1 MQLHRVCLAGAFWLL
16 ASTAALSQEL
26 PELLMPAVPKGT
38 ERSLTDARVL
48 RSRFVELNRESLM
61 SAVDARRRVVLNLFD
76 DARWNVE
83 EIKGYWSRDKSTFLW
98 HGRIESMERGF
109 VVIGIT
115 GDIASAQIHTD
126 LGDEYQIRWVAG
138 TLHTIQQVDPDAPF
152 AREDT
157 VAVPA
162 SELAPDKDPER
173 LAAEAPRNAAGD
185 TVVDLLVAYTPAAR
199 DAAGGDSA
207 IRNSIQTTVA
217 SANQAF
223 TNSGVQIEF
232 SLVHMMLVNYDEAG
246 GDVTTALAPL
256 RNTNDGVMDEVHAA
270 RNTYGADL
278 VSLWIQ
284 GSAGGPWGG
293 TVGYGYQL
301 ASPVSTS
308 FAPWAF
314 NTVERY
320 WAPSLTMA
328 HELGHNMGAQHDRAN
343 SSNAG
348 AYSYSYGY
356 QNAVLGSAFRTI
368 MAYQCAAM
376 NCPKIPYWS
385 NPVVSYNG
393 TPTGIASNQSN
404 SADNA
409 QTLNNTRATVANFRA
424 GASGCTYSISPASAT
439 VSSSSGTGTVTVT
452 AASGCAWTASTGT
465 SWLQVT
471 SGASG
476 TGNGSVGYSYTANA
490 STSSRSGSI
499 TIAGITFQVTQNGSS
514 GSTVAVTVNS
524 APSGLSV
531 TVGGTPVTT
540 PYTVN
545 WPSGA
550 NLTLNAPTTQGS
562 GGTRYNFVSWSNGG
576 PASQTV
582 TPSSA
587 TTYTVTYQTQYL
599 LTATPS
605 PGAGGSLA
613 IAPSSADG
621 YYNSGAGVQISAV
634 ANSGY
639 NFSSWTGS
647 VTGSTNP
654 VAVTMDSAK
663 NITANFT
670 STSSNVSITITS
682 QPTGLNITV
691 DGASYTTPQTFTW
704 SSGSTHT
711 VSAAAQQGGSST
723 RYNFLNWSNG
733 GTASQTITTP
743 SSATTYT
750 ANYQTQHKLTASVT
764 GSGSVTANPSSADG
778 FYNANTSV
786 QLTASPSAGSQFN
799 NWSGA
804 LTGNTN
810 PSAVL
815 MDAPKTVTANFATA
829 SGSYTV
835 TSSPAGL
842 SITVDGVPVTT
853 PQTFNWTP
861 GTSHTLTAP
870 SMQGTGGTRYLYSS
884 WAHGGGIT
892 QTITAPPSPATY
904 TANYQTQHQLS
915 ISVNGN
921 GSVTAVPASA
931 EGFYNAGTSVQLT
944 ANPGSGS
951 QFGGWSGSLT
961 GTANPATLTMDSPK
975 SVTAAFGTA
984 SSGIT
989 ITTAP
994 AGLQILVDGIAYTS
1008 PQTFNWSTGSAHT
1021 IGVNSPQGNSQTRY
1035 VFANWSD
1042 GGAVSHSIT
1051 TPATA
1056 TTYIASFTTQ
1066 YALGVVISPVSSGS
1080 VSQTP
1085 ASPDGFYN
1093 AGTSVQLT
1101 AQPLVTYNFTG
1112 WTGDLTGT
1120 SNPGTVVMNGARN
1133 ITANFSRASTCGY
1146 TLSQNETTVS
1156 APGDVRTVNVTSA
1169 PECTWSVQSVLTWV
1183 QITSGTQGNGNGIV
1197 RMLIGANTTGAA
1209 RTGVVTIAGIPY
1221 TITQAAATCSF
1232 QLTGPGGTIPAAGG
1246 SFTIGVTT
1254 TAGCQWSAAKS
1265 SAWIT
1270 WNGPT
1275 SGTSSGSVGF
1285 TAAANSSA
1293 VPRTATITIG
1303 GITLHFVQKGQNTPQ
1318 IFNDVLASNLF
1329 FDYITLLGLS
1339 SIPDSCGTGAYCP
1352 DSTINRASMAVFL
1365 VRSLVGDSFAF
1376 TQTPY
1381 FSDVSPSHPQFSY
1394 IQKLRDLGVTN
1405 GCGNGQYCP
1414 ADPVTRGQ
1422 MAAFIVRARLG
1433 VTFSQTFPYN
1443 VAQPFADVDSNSIFF
1458 AYIQKLRELGITTGC
1473 SATAFCP
1480 NDPNTRGQMGAF
1492 VARGFF

>member
-1 MQLHRVCLAGAFWLL
+1 
-16 ASTAALSQEL
+16 
-26 PELLMPAVPKGT
+26 MPAVPKGT